1 VLKNLESELKLRG
14 FSPRTIKAY
23 IYHNSKFLEFVKKK
37 PKEVDQA
44 DIKVY
49 LADQID
55 KTSIAT
61 VSLVKSSLKFFYDE
75 ILQKNIV
82 NFKTPKL
89 EQKLPTILTKE
100 EVKSLIKATP
110 TLKSRLIIKMLYSSG
125 LRLSECLNLK
135 IDDLELEEKIGWV
148 RKGKGAKDRLFILS
162 ENLIKDIKKYL
173 KKHTG
178 PYLFSNDRPL
188 TSRNVQ
194 LIIKRAAQ
202 KAGIKKNISPHKL
215 RHSFATHLLESGT
228 DIRVIQ
234 KLLGHSKLQT
244 TQIYT
249 DVSTEL
255 IKKVKSPLD
264 SL

>member
-23 IYHNSKFLEFVKKK
+23 LYHNSKFLEYTKKQ
-37 PKEVDQA
+37 PQEIDQV
-44 DIKVY
+44 DIKAY

-61 VSLVKSSLKFFYDE
+61 VSLIKSALKFFYDDVMG
-75 ILQKNIV
+75 KGIV
-82 NFKTPKL
+82 DFKTPKA
-89 EQKLPTILTKE
+89 EKKLPVVLSKD
-100 EVKSLIKATP
+100 EVKALIQAAP
-110 TLKSRLIIKMLYSSG
+110 TRKSKLIIKMLYSSG

-148 RKGKGAKDRLFILS
+148 RKGKGGKDRLFILS
-162 ENLIKDIKKYL
+162 ENLVKDFRKYL
-173 KKHTG
+173 KKHQG
-178 PYLFSNDRPL
+178 PYLFSNGKPL
-188 TSRNVQ
+188 TPRNVQ
-194 LIIKRAAQ
+194 KIIKRAAQ
-202 KAGIKKNISPHKL
+202 IAEIKKPVSPHKL

-228 DIRVIQ
+228 DVRVIQ
-234 KLLGHSKLQT
+234 ELLGHSNLQT

-249 DVSTEL
+249 KVSMEK

-264 SL
+264 NL

>member
-1 VLKNLESELKLRG
+1 MLKNLESELKLRG

-23 IYHNSKFLEFVKKK
+23 LYHNSKFLESVNKN
-37 PKEVDQA
+37 PEDVTQA
-44 DIKVY
+44 DIKAF
-49 LADQID
+49 LATQID
-55 KTSIAT
+55 KNSIAT
-61 VSLVKSSLKFFYDE
+61 VSLIKSALKFFFDE
-75 ILQKNIV
+75 ILQKKIV

-89 EQKLPTILTKE
+89 EQKLPTILTRE
-100 EVKSLIKATP
+100 EVKNLIQAAP

-125 LRLSECLNLK
+125 LRLSECLSLK
-135 IDDLELEEKIGWV
+135 IDDLELNEKIGWV
-148 RKGKGAKDRLFILS
+148 RKGKGAKDRMFILS
-162 ENLIKDIKKYL
+162 ERIIKDFRKYL
-173 KKHTG
+173 KNHTG
-178 PYLFSNDRPL
+178 QYLFSDKRPL

-194 LIIKRAAQ
+194 LIIKRAAL

-249 DVSTEL
+249 DVSTEMV
-255 IKKVKSPLD
+255 KKVKSPLD
-264 SL
+264 NL